1 MFYHVF
7 LPRLSTVTPVTLAL
21 WICIK
26 PKYNTNGTNCSQIE
40 TEEWINTVV
49 PVYILIISALGFV
62 LNVFVLIH
70 KKPCTVAEIY
80 LSNLAAADLLL
91 LAVNVSNRFDW
102 PFGQFLCKVFN
113 PGINMNTYCSIYF
126 FVLVSIDCY
135 VAVVHTMSHN
145 RAA

>member
-7 LPRLSTVTPVTLAL
+7 LPRLSTVTPVTSAL

-26 PKYNTNGTNCSQIE
+26 PKNNTNGTNCSQIE

-91 LAVNVSNRFDW
+91 LVV
-102 PFGQFLCKVFN
+102 N

-126 FVLVSIDCY
+126 FVLVSIDRY